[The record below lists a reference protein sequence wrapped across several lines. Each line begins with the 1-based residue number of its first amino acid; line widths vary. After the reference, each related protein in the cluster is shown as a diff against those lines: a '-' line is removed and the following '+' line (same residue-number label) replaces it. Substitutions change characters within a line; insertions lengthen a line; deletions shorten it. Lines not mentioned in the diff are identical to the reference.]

1 MLTLNTGTQLAYSII
16 YILKHMRVPNFG
28 NFNTH
33 NMTQALQNG
42 LSSLAKGG
50 FKTLFNHIDQAT
62 IKKGVDE
69 MGIDKFINQCAMIAA
84 GSGAASGVGGVATL
98 IVGTPLDMLNLVMQQ
113 FRVTMAIRY
122 HNTGIY
128 KINFVECFRLVASS
142 LKVDAGVTITK
153 TIMEKVA
160 GKMMLVFGRKTAGR
174 LVPVVGA
181 VIGGTA
187 NYLFIKRVAGNLAIN
202 RVQVRV

>member
-1 MLTLNTGTQLAYSII
+1 
-16 YILKHMRVPNFG
+16 MRAPNFG
-28 NFNTH
+28 KFNTDK
-33 NMTQALQNG
+33 MTKVLQQGVSN
-42 LSSLAKGG
+42 LAKGG
-50 FKTLFNHIDQAT
+50 FKKLFNHIDQQT
-62 IKKGVDE
+62 IKNGVDKI
-69 MGIDKFINQCAMIAA
+69 GIDKFINQCALLAA

-98 IVGTPLDMLNLVMQQ
+98 IVGTPLDMLNLVVQQ

-160 GKMMLVFGRKTAGR
+160 GKLMLVFGRKTAGR
-174 LVPVVGA
+174 LVPIVGA

-187 NYLFIKRVAGNLAIN
+187 NYFFIKRVASNLMIN
-202 RVQVRV
+202 PVQVRL

>member
-1 MLTLNTGTQLAYSII
+1 
-16 YILKHMRVPNFG
+16 MRVPNFS
-28 NFNTH
+28 NLNTDK
-33 NMTQALQNG
+33 MTQAMQNG

-50 FKTLFNHIDQAT
+50 FKTLFNHIDQTT
-62 IKKGVDE
+62 IKNGVDE
-69 MGIDKFINQCAMIAA
+69 MGIDKFINQCALIAA

-122 HNTGIY
+122 HNTGVY

-174 LVPVVGA
+174 LVPIVGA

-187 NYLFIKRVAGNLAIN
+187 NYFFIKRVAGNLIIHRTAKTKTAVSIAHG
-202 RVQVRV
+202 R

>member
-1 MLTLNTGTQLAYSII
+1 MRTIHIGNT
-16 YILKHMRVPNFG
+16 
-28 NFNTH
+28 NTSK
-33 NMTQALQNG
+33 MTDALQKA
-42 LSSLAKGG
+42 LAALAKGG
-50 FKTLFNHIDQAT
+50 FKKLYNHIDQKT
-62 IKKGVDE
+62 IKQGVDE
-69 MGIDKFINQCAMIAA
+69 MGIDKFINQCALIAA
-84 GSGAASGVGGVATL
+84 GSGAASGVGGLATL

-187 NYLFIKRVAGNLAIN
+187 NYFFIKRVAGNLMIN
-202 RVQVRV
+202 RIQLRV

>member
-1 MLTLNTGTQLAYSII
+1 
-16 YILKHMRVPNFG
+16 MRTPNFG
-28 NFNTH
+28 IFHTDK
-33 NMTQALQNG
+33 MTQALQQGVSN
-42 LSSLAKGG
+42 LAKGG
-50 FKTLFNHIDQAT
+50 FKKLFNHIDQTT
-62 IKKGVDE
+62 IKNGVDE
-69 MGIDKFINQCAMIAA
+69 MGIDKFINQCALIAA
-84 GSGAASGVGGVATL
+84 GSGAASGVGGLATL

-122 HNTGIY
+122 HNTGVY

-160 GKMMLVFGRKTAGR
+160 GKMLLIFGRKTAGR

-187 NYLFIKRVAGNLAIN
+187 NYFFIKRIASNLGISP
-202 RVQVRV
+202 VQVRL

>member
-1 MLTLNTGTQLAYSII
+1 
-16 YILKHMRVPNFG
+16 MRAPNFG

-50 FKTLFNHIDQAT
+50 FKTLFNHIDQTT

-69 MGIDKFINQCAMIAA
+69 MGIDKFINQCALIAA
-84 GSGAASGVGGVATL
+84 GSGAASGVGGLATL

-122 HNTGIY
+122 HNTGQY
-128 KINFVECFRLVASS
+128 KVNFIDLIKLVGAS
-142 LKVDAGVTITK
+142 LKVDAGVAVTK
-153 TIMEKVA
+153 NIMEEIVSK
-160 GKMMLVFGRKTAGR
+160 LVLTFGSKAVRR
-174 LVPVVGA
+174 LVPVIGA

-187 NYLFIKRVAGNLAIN
+187 NYLFIKRIASNLQAETIM
-202 RVQVRV
+202 V

>member
-1 MLTLNTGTQLAYSII
+1 
-16 YILKHMRVPNFG
+16 MRIPNFG
-28 NFNTH
+28 NLNTDK
-33 NMTQALQNG
+33 MTQAMQNG

-50 FKTLFNHIDQAT
+50 FKTLFNHIDQTT

-69 MGIDKFINQCAMIAA
+69 MGIDKFINQCALIAA
-84 GSGAASGVGGVATL
+84 GSGAASGVGGLATF

-122 HNTGIY
+122 HNTGVY

-160 GKMMLVFGRKTAGR
+160 GKIMLVFGRKTAGR

-187 NYLFIKRVAGNLAIN
+187 NYLFIKRVAGNLTIN
-202 RVQVRV
+202 RTSKTKQPEAMLPAVKKV

>member
-1 MLTLNTGTQLAYSII
+1 
-16 YILKHMRVPNFG
+16 MRVPNFG
-28 NFNTH
+28 KINTDK
-33 NMTQALQNG
+33 MTQALQNG

-50 FKTLFNHIDQAT
+50 FKTLFNHIDQTT
-62 IKKGVDE
+62 IKNGVDE
-69 MGIDKFINQCAMIAA
+69 MGIDKFINQCALIAA

-122 HNTGIY
+122 HNTGVY
-128 KINFVECFRLVASS
+128 KVSFVECFRLVASS

-160 GKMMLVFGRKTAGR
+160 GKMMLIFGRKTAGR
-174 LVPVVGA
+174 LAPVVGA

-187 NYLFIKRVAGNLAIN
+187 NYFFIKRVAGNLMIN
-202 RVQVRV
+202 RIQVRV

>member
-1 MLTLNTGTQLAYSII
+1 
-16 YILKHMRVPNFG
+16 MRAPNFG
-28 NFNTH
+28 KLNTTQ
-33 NMTQALQNG
+33 MTQAMQNG
-42 LSSLAKGG
+42 LTNLAKGG

-69 MGIDKFINQCAMIAA
+69 MGIDKFINQCALLAA
-84 GSGAASGVGGVATL
+84 GSGAASGVGGVATF
-98 IVGTPLDMLNLVMQQ
+98 IVGTPLDLLNLVMQQ

-122 HNTGIY
+122 HNTGVY

-160 GKMMLVFGRKTAGR
+160 AKLMLVFGRKTAGR
-174 LVPVVGA
+174 LVPIVGA

-187 NYLFIKRVAGNLAIN
+187 NYLFIKRVAGNLMIN
-202 RVQVRV
+202 RTPKTKTAENNAPGR

>member
-1 MLTLNTGTQLAYSII
+1 
-16 YILKHMRVPNFG
+16 MRAPNFG
-28 NFNTH
+28 KLDTDK
-33 NMTQALQNG
+33 MTQALQNG
-42 LSSLAKGG
+42 LSTLAKGG
-50 FKTLFNHIDQAT
+50 FKKLFNHIDQTT

-69 MGIDKFINQCAMIAA
+69 MSIDKFINQCALLAA
-84 GSGAASGVGGVATL
+84 GSGAASGVGGLATL

-122 HNTGIY
+122 HNTGVY

-160 GKMMLVFGRKTAGR
+160 GKMMLIFGRKTAGL
-174 LVPVVGA
+174 LVPFVGA

-187 NYLFIKRVAGNLAIN
+187 NYFFIKRVASNLEIN
-202 RVQVRV
+202 RTPKTKTAKSNAPRRYIHLG